1 MAFEEIKENVEHIQ
15 DELHSYVANNIAY
28 YKLKFFKI
36 LVRSLI
42 TILKFCLLIAIL
54 MLVLLFGSIGL
65 AFALSN
71 YFESYIIGF
80 TAVAGVYLVFGLLF
94 LLLKKKWLEA
104 IIIKKFSTIFFNN

>member
-1 MAFEEIKENVEHIQ
+1 MAFEEIKDNAEHIQ

-28 YKLKFFKI
+28 FKLKFFKI
-36 LVRSLI
+36 LIKSLI
-42 TILKFCLLIAIL
+42 TILKFSLLIAVF
-54 MLVLLFGSIGL
+54 MMVLLFGSIGL

-80 TAVAGVYLVFGLLF
+80 SVVAGVYLVFGLLF
-94 LLLKKKWLEA
+94 LMLKKKWLEA